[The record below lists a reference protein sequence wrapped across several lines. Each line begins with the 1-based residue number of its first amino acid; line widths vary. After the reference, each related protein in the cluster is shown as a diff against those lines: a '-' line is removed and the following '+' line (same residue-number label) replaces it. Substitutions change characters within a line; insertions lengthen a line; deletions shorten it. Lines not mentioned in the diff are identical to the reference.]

1 MFLRDEQVA
10 RFGFK
15 VGELI
20 DSRLSGVT
28 ALWQLILGL
37 SVLNLD
43 QTLLWLWITA
53 SLPTVLWFYS
63 NHDNNQAA
71 AGQSTGKTDDA
82 HTPKITTSF
91 CLYHVAT
98 RLIPLVFTCNGA
110 KKSKGTIC
118 RSLYLHNELTTPRC
132 EEWSEQVSKN
142 EHKACKVQTIFLSI
156 LKTPPWWRLQR
167 WNWKMI
173 LDRGH
178 KL

>member
-37 SVLNLD
+37 SVLN
-43 QTLLWLWITA
+43 LLWLWITA

-91 CLYHVAT
+91 CLYHAAT

-118 RSLYLHNELTTPRC
+118 RSLYLHNELSRLC
-132 EEWSEQVSKN
+132 DAKSEANRWV
-142 EHKACKVQTIFLSI
+142 
-156 LKTPPWWRLQR
+156 KTNIKRVECRPSFWAF
-167 WNWKMI
+167 
-173 LDRGH
+173 
-178 KL
+178 

>member
-37 SVLNLD
+37 SVLN
-43 QTLLWLWITA
+43 LLWLWITA

-91 CLYHVAT
+91 CLYHAAT

-118 RSLYLHNELTTPRC
+118 RSLYLHNELSRLRDANSEQC
-132 EEWSEQVSKN
+132 SEQVSKN
-142 EHKACKVQTIFLSI
+142 KHKACRVQTIFLSI